1 LQYEAPC
8 QWKQF
13 SDDKMASSDVEAP
26 NFDINEVYREM
37 IADMHQKYA
46 LVCELAADHEAT
58 ILILQA
64 ENEQLRKAVADLN
77 VENGELT
84 NDMLDVIAENE
95 EMQRL
100 CNDLVD
106 RNNALRAKNESLRTQ
121 RDDLK
126 EGIENMLHAGEVEE
140 TIMKIKYS
148 VKHRM
153 KRFSVERNT
162 LESEL
167 RKLSQEKGELLDDF
181 QSLCDRLHQM
191 QSTLIEKDIVIEKL
205 KQKIESRS
213 NKRRSTHNL
222 CTPHIEL
229 KK

>member
-1 LQYEAPC
+1 
-8 QWKQF
+8 
-13 SDDKMASSDVEAP
+13 MASCDAESPKVAID
-26 NFDINEVYREM
+26 EVYREI
-37 IADMHQKYA
+37 IADVHQKFA
-46 LVCELAADHEAT
+46 TVSELAADHEAT
-58 ILILQA
+58 IVILQA
-64 ENEQLRKAVADLN
+64 ENEQLRTAVEDLN
-77 VENGELT
+77 VENGELI

-100 CNDLVD
+100 CDDLVN
-106 RNNALRAKNESLRTQ
+106 RNNALRAKNEALRTQ

-153 KRFSVERNT
+153 RRFSIERKT
-162 LESEL
+162 LEKEL
-167 RKLSQEKGELLDDF
+167 RKLSLEKSELLDDF

-191 QSTLIEKDIVIEKL
+191 ESCVIEKDIVIEKL

-213 NKRRSTHNL
+213 YKRRAAHNL
-222 CTPHIEL
+222 CTPQN
-229 KK
+229 